1 MPLNFNS
8 RTSQEVRLKRLNAQ
22 EVYQFISTHVPQKRY
37 DGLNEYVKT
46 CRSNFNSRTS
56 QEVRLKIISKLVE
69 LSKFQL
75 TYLTRGTTGECYT
88 KEQLD
93 DISTH
98 VPHKRYDL
106 VNSVYV
112 NIAYHFNSRTSQEVR
127 RSH

>member
-56 QEVRLKIISKLVE
+56 QEVRPRMIAREQEVK
-69 LSKFQL
+69 KFQL
-75 TYLTRGTTGECYT
+75 TYLTRGTTLIT
-88 KEQLD
+88 KANLPTTLFQLTYLTRGTID
-93 DISTH
+93 RLMNNGTWMF
-98 VPHKRYDL
+98 
-106 VNSVYV
+106 N
-112 NIAYHFNSRTSQEVR
+112 FNSRTSQEVR
-127 RSH
+127 RN